1 MRMLRLT
8 NKQLDILKDVI
19 HDTVQSLEDDLITY
33 EDEDGNEVEEKIEDY
48 EIYKI
53 YETILDMQHGAD
65 AIVNEVDDNENLE
78 VRTNAI
84 I

>member
-8 NKQLDILKDVI
+8 NKQLEVLKDVI
-19 HDTVQSLEDDLITY
+19 QDTVQSLEDDLITY
-33 EDEDGNEVEEKIEDY
+33 EDEEGNEVEEKIEDY

-65 AIVNEVDDNENLE
+65 AIVNEVDDNEKFGG
-78 VRTNAI
+78 TD
-84 I
+84 